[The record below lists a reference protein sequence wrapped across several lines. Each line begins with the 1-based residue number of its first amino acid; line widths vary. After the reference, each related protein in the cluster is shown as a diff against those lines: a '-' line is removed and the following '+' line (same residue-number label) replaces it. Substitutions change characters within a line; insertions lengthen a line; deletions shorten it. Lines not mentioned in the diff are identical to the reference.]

1 MALSITFCPFWIWF
15 YAWNQF
21 GVDIVDNSAFVVTII
36 FLLPLLVGLAV
47 VRWAPRGGVP
57 PRLGVAVPITLVGF
71 VTSATWLDMIADKL
85 VDLLSFFGIM
95 LHIPS
100 AIMGLTVLAWGN
112 SSQDLIANMTVA
124 RKGLSTMAIT
134 ASFAGPVFNILVG
147 LGIGLLLLYKS
158 VDEDDDEAVVDTA
171 ASPSGPIPVQ
181 LNNPLRL
188 GFLFAVL
195 NGVLVIFCGVV
206 VGKGILP
213 KKFGYIAMVL
223 YMAYVAASLT
233 L

>member
-1 MALSITFCPFWIWF
+1 M
-15 YAWNQF
+15 
-21 GVDIVDNSAFVVTII
+21 
-36 FLLPLLVGLAV
+36 GLAV
-47 VRWAPRGGVP
+47 VRWAPCGGVP
-57 PRLGVAVPITLVGF
+57 PRLGVAVPITLIGF

-95 LHIPS
+95 LHIPG

-147 LGIGLLLLYKS
+147 LGIGLFLLYTS
-158 VDEDDDEAVVDTA
+158 TSDNDEDPTLPA
-171 ASPSGPIPVQ
+171 GPIPVQ

-188 GFLFAVL
+188 GFLLAVL
-195 NGVLVIFCGVV
+195 NGALVIFCGVV
-206 VGKGILP
+206 IGKGILP
-213 KKFGYIAMVL
+213 RKFGYVAILL
-223 YMAYVAASLT
+223 YFAYVVASLT
-233 L
+233 F